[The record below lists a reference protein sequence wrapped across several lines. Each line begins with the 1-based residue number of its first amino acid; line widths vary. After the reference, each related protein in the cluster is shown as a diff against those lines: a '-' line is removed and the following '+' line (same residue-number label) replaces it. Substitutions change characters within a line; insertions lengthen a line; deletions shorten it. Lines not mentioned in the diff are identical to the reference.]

1 MSAEQP
7 AAAAAPAAVPSTPYP
22 NGSLY
27 VGDLRQEV
35 GESDIYDAFKECG
48 PILSVRV
55 CRDVKDQRSLG
66 YAYVNFQTP
75 ENAQKALDTLNGKP
89 LKGKPCRVMWSRR
102 DPSQRKSNEGNLFVK
117 SLDKSVTLVQLQD
130 VFSHFGAIASCK
142 VVTKEDGTSLCYGFV
157 QFEKIEDFE
166 KALEASK
173 TDKDQF
179 KSLGAKIVIEKFVPK
194 HLRRNNAN
202 ETFTNVYVKNICK
215 KFDTTDLEKMF
226 SEYGKITSPIV
237 MKDANG
243 ESRCFGF
250 VNFEKHEDAV
260 KAKEALDKKMFKW
273 KDDALVGPVE
283 EGADEEELKKEGF
296 VVMKLYVDRAQKK
309 HERETAQKFERNL
322 HDKPAPKTN
331 LYIRNLA
338 DSVTDDDLR
347 NLFKEFGVIKSSIVM
362 RTSNGMSRG
371 FGFCDFATTE
381 SASEAIQKVHGHV
394 FHGKPLYVAHAMR
407 KQDRRAMLEFQQN
420 NPRMVPTMG
429 GMYRQQM
436 FAPNMYMLQMPPSMY
451 PYMRQ
456 QMFPRQP
463 QYNRPFHRQNQG
475 RRTSKQQQPQMQQ
488 QQQAQMPVQMQQ
500 PQPQPQ
506 PQPVPARQPEGA
518 AAPEVAEKQQIGEQ
532 IYTRIM
538 QMFDDQNLWGKLT
551 GMLLESIPLNELQ
564 TLLSNPAGLTEKIN
578 QAKEYYD
585 KHMFDV
591 GAQ

>member
-1 MSAEQP
+1 MSTEQ
-7 AAAAAPAAVPSTPYP
+7 PAAVPSTPYP

-75 ENAQKALDTLNGKP
+75 ENAQKALDTLNGKL

-142 VVTKEDGTSLCYGFV
+142 VVTKDDGTSLCYGFV
-157 QFEKIEDFE
+157 QFEKVEDFE

-173 TDKDQF
+173 TNKDEF
-179 KSLGAKIVIEKFVPK
+179 KSLGEKIVVEKFVPK
-194 HLRRNNAN
+194 HLRHNDAN
-202 ETFTNVYVKNICK
+202 ETFTNIYVKNICK
-215 KFDTTDLEKMF
+215 KFDTEDLEKMF
-226 SEYGKITSPIV
+226 SPFGKITSPII
-237 MKDANG
+237 MKDAKG

-250 VNFEKHEDAV
+250 VNFEKHEDAI
-260 KAKEALDKKMFKW
+260 KAKEALDKKTMKW
-273 KDDALVGPVE
+273 KDDVLVGEVA
-283 EGADEEELKKEGF
+283 EGEDEEQLKKDGF

-309 HERETAQKFERNL
+309 RERETAQRFERNL

-338 DSVTDDDLR
+338 DSVTDEDLR
-347 NLFKEFGVIKSSIVM
+347 NLFKEFGVIKSSKVM
-362 RTSNGMSRG
+362 MTSNGISRG

-394 FHGKPLYVAHAMR
+394 FHGKPLYVAHAMK
-407 KQDRRAMLEFQQN
+407 KQDRRAMLEMQQSN
-420 NPRMVPTMG
+420 NRMAPVMG
-429 GMYRQQM
+429 GMYRQQL
-436 FAPNMYMLQMPPSMY
+436 FPPNMYMVQMPPAMY

-456 QMFPRQP
+456 QMYPRQP
-463 QYNRPFHRQNQG
+463 QYPRTFHRQGGQG
-475 RRTSKQQQPQMQQ
+475 RRPSKQPQPAMQQ
-488 QQQAQMPVQMQQ
+488 QQPQMPVQMQQ
-500 PQPQPQ
+500 PQPAMQQ
-506 PQPVPARQPEGA
+506 QPVPARQPEPA
-518 AAPEVAEKQQIGEQ
+518 AANEVAEKQQIGEQ

-538 QMFDDQNLWGKLT
+538 QMFEDQNLWGKLT
-551 GMLLESIPLNELQ
+551 GMLLESIPLPELQ
-564 TLLSNPAGLTEKIN
+564 ALLSNPTGLTEKIN

-585 KHMFDV
+585 KHMFDA